1 MGSDLEKWQVAAAMT
16 VGSLLILWLFFFV
29 WNRVAD
35 RRRSQYLIAAARV
48 RSGYVPGGL
57 PTVRGGATGSTGM
70 GELGPASA
78 PQPLAANEGEFVFE
92 KMVDEQPLIRLRYID
107 ALSRKVDEE
116 LQVEHLDLRKR
127 LVVGFSDHPGDTRRI
142 PLRNIVGARIAETGQ
157 RFDIDTWVDAVRVA
171 RRRRGQKA

>member
-1 MGSDLEKWQVAAAMT
+1 MGSDLEKWQVAAALT
-16 VGSLLILWLFFFV
+16 ISSLLILWLFFFV
-29 WNRVAD
+29 WNRVAA

-57 PTVRGGATGSTGM
+57 PTVRGGATSPTSM

-78 PQPLAANEGEFVFE
+78 PQPLAANEGKFIFE
-92 KMVDEQPLIRLRYID
+92 KMVDEQPLIRIRYID

-116 LQVEHLDLRKR
+116 LQVEHLDLQKR
-127 LVVGFSDHPGDTRRI
+127 LVVGYGDRPGDTRRI
-142 PLRNIVGARIAETGQ
+142 PLRNIVGARIVETGQ

-171 RRRRGQKA
+171 RRRRGQ

>member
-1 MGSDLEKWQVAAAMT
+1 MGFDLEKWQVVA
-16 VGSLLILWLFFFV
+16 VVLGGSLVILGLVFFV
-29 WNRVAD
+29 WHHIAG

-57 PTVRGGATGSTGM
+57 PTVRGGLGGNTGM

-78 PQPLAANEGEFVFE
+78 PQPLAANEGEFE
-92 KMVDEQPLIRLRYID
+92 EMVDEQPLIRIRYLD
-107 ALSRKVDEE
+107 ALSKKVDVT
-116 LQVEHLDLRKR
+116 LHVEHLDVQKR
-127 LVVGFSDHPGDTRRI
+127 LVVGYCDHPNDMRRI

-171 RRRRGQKA
+171 RRRRGQA